1 MAFLVSTRETKI
13 MKFLEW
19 FRIQLL
25 AVLGWP
31 RSRTQ
36 WDINRSLIILQGD
49 WSLRPWLYLK
59 TKLLLKILR
68 RRPNVFYANLNLIW
82 TLKGMV
88 YTRDLRAASSTDR
101 SVNPLRWKSSK
112 IFYFRET
119 FLAHVITN
127 HKLVIG
133 EVELISDL
141 TSYVAYWRA
150 RFINCKDLS
159 RYCTIIK
166 GW

>member
-1 MAFLVSTRETKI
+1 MISDPAIGSPGLTSESDSVGYQPVIDNSPRRLVIETLALPKNETLIENFETKT
-13 MKFLEW
+13 KCFLCDLE
-19 FRIQLL
+19 FDLNIERY
-25 AVLGWP
+25 AFH
-31 RSRTQ
+31 
-36 WDINRSLIILQGD
+36 QG
-49 WSLRPWLYLK
+49 
-59 TKLLLKILR
+59 
-68 RRPNVFYANLNLIW
+68 
-82 TLKGMV
+82 
-88 YTRDLRAASSTDR
+88 STDR
-101 SVNPLRWKSSK
+101 HPTDRYVNPCGEKSSK
-112 IFYFRET
+112 ISYFRET